1 MVYITGDTHGSW
13 INRLCSYTFPEGR
26 DMNKN
31 DYVIMLGDFGIWD
44 NSDHEKYALDWLD
57 NKPFTTLFIS
67 GNHDNYDILDNLP
80 VEEWHGGK
88 VNYVRDSVIHL
99 MRGQVFNIEDK
110 SFFTFGGA
118 SSHDIS
124 DGILDMNDPDF
135 KEKKKKL
142 DMNPY
147 SLYRIDHKTWWSREL
162 PSENEML
169 EGVENLKIHNN
180 KVDYILTHSPYTSIL
195 SVMDGNSGLYKSDV
209 LSDYLQNI
217 KQTVDYKH
225 WLFGHMHV
233 NENYYFDRSTCIY
246 EQIIRII

>member
-31 DYVIMLGDFGIWD
+31 DYVIILGDFGIWD
-44 NSDHEKYALDWLD
+44 NSNSEKYALDWLN
-57 NKPFTTLFIS
+57 NKPFTTVFIS

-88 VNYVRDSVIHL
+88 VNYIRDSVIHL

-118 SSHDIS
+118 LSHDIS

-169 EGVENLKIHNN
+169 EGVKNLKIHNN